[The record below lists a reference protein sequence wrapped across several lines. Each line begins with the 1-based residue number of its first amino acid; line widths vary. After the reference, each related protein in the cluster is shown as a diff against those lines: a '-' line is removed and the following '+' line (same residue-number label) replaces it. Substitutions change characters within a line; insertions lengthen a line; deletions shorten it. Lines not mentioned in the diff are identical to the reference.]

1 MFTEDS
7 FIHKGLKVFWLSEG
21 TNCSGFQPHLAKV
34 ISVELVHLSTARS
47 LGDIAGGVGRSK
59 KFEKFTGHNDRYAM
73 HVNGPW
79 CLTFTCSDPKTGFVT
94 KIDLENYH
102 GVGGAKKR

>member
-7 FIHKGLKVFWLSEG
+7 FVHKGLKTFWLSGG
-21 TNCSGFQPHLAKV
+21 TNCSGIQPHLAKML
-34 ISVELVHLSTARS
+34 SMELNHLSNARS
-47 LGDIAGGVGRSK
+47 LSDIATVWARLKG
-59 KFEKFTGHNDRYAM
+59 FEKLTGHTDRYAM
-73 HVNGPW
+73 HVNGPY

-102 GVGGAKKR
+102 GAGGAKKR